1 MNMTLIESG
10 SETSLHQI
18 ERALGRVPPLWP
30 LRSVVAVNPYLGWLD
45 LPIQEASTEHEAV
58 RGTPIGMAPG
68 DYLRAWESGRIA
80 ARHLDA
86 VADESW
92 TRAALLELVRRPSP
106 RGACVRAYSD
116 FLDER
121 EPGSGWTAFVRDEIG
136 KHCAA
141 FLDERE
147 SFWRNSA
154 GGRGLFAAWREASRV
169 DRSPEVAGLAGF
181 RGFVASLPT
190 DPDACALE
198 CVRRLGMGAGMLER
212 FFLREL
218 HAVYGWA
225 SYLRYLERESRMEGR
240 ALRLVNA
247 LLAIRLC
254 YDAALHWRHSD
265 TPGLESA
272 WHEALL
278 CMEGTADEAEGLCR
292 WQAAYELGYQ
302 ESLVGALAGQPSPAR
317 TAAPEVQAVFCID
330 VRSEPLRRHLEA
342 AHPSLQTLG
351 FAGFFGFPVGHRTA
365 SGLLQARCPV
375 LVSPGLETAT
385 NADASGPEA
394 ARVWRAVQSSGVAA
408 FSFVETFGAAFAAR
422 LGLREKPACSR
433 APAAELTLERVPLE
447 RRVAMAE
454 GALRGMSLTSGF
466 ARLVLVCGHGS
477 RSANNPHASGL
488 DCGACGGHAGDV
500 NARVAAACLNDR
512 AVRAALRGRGI
523 HIPDET
529 WFVAGLHDTM
539 TDEVALEGAADA
551 PATHAGLVSG
561 LVASLARASEDTRSE
576 RVARQRIPVAGRGDL
591 RRRLDRRAGD
601 PSELRPEWGLANNA
615 AFIAA
620 PRSRTRS
627 LDLGGRCFLH
637 DYISEN
643 DPDGAILKAILS
655 APVVV
660 ASWINLQYFA
670 SSADPVN
677 YAAGDKRLHNVVGGI
692 GVFEGNG
699 GDLKPGL
706 PLQSVFEDGR
716 RVHEPLRLS
725 VFVQAERSKVDAAL
739 EAASDTAKLV
749 ENGWVHL
756 FALEGGTCHRRVREG
771 WVRVA

>member
-10 SETSLHQI
+10 SETSLREI

-45 LPIQEASTEHEAV
+45 LPLQKASAEHHAV
-58 RGTPIGMAPG
+58 RGTPIAMAPA
-68 DYLRAWESGRIA
+68 DYLSAWESGRIS

-86 VADESW
+86 VADGDW
-92 TRAALLELVRRPSP
+92 TRSALLDLVRKLSAP
-106 RGACVRAYSD
+106 GARVHAYSN
-116 FLDER
+116 FLDSR
-121 EPGSGWTAFVRDEIG
+121 EPGAGWTAFVRDEIG

-147 SFWRNSA
+147 SFWRNSV
-154 GGRGLFAAWREASRV
+154 GERGLFAAWREAALV

-181 RGFVASLPT
+181 RGFVAALPT

-198 CVRRLGMGAGMLER
+198 CVRRLGVQAGPLER
-212 FFLREL
+212 FSLREL
-218 HAVYGWA
+218 HAVAGWA
-225 SYLRYLERESRMEGR
+225 SYLRYLEREARMQGR
-240 ALRLVNA
+240 VLRLVNA

-254 YDAALHWRHSD
+254 YDAALHWGRSD

-272 WHEALL
+272 WHEALAR
-278 CMEGTADEAEGLCR
+278 MEGTAGEAEGLCR

-302 ESLVGALAGQPSPAR
+302 ESLAGALASQAVSAR

-342 AHPSLQTLG
+342 AHPSLETLG

-375 LVSPGLETAT
+375 LVSPGLETSAE
-385 NADASGPEA
+385 ADETGPEI
-394 ARVWRAVQSSGVAA
+394 ARVWRAVQSSGIAA
-408 FSFVETFGAAFAAR
+408 FAFVETVGAAFAAR
-422 LGLREKPACSR
+422 LGLREKPSCSR
-433 APAAELTLERVPLE
+433 APSAGMAWGRVPLE
-447 RRVAMAE
+447 RRVALAE

-466 ARLVLVCGHGS
+466 ARLVLICGHGS

-512 AVRAALRGRGI
+512 AVRDGLRVRGI
-523 HIPDET
+523 LIPDGT

-539 TDEVALEGAADA
+539 TDEVGLEGAHV
-551 PATHAGLVSG
+551 PSSHAGLVSE
-561 LVASLARASEDTRSE
+561 LASALARASKRTRAE

-591 RRRLDRRAGD
+591 RRCLDRRAED

-620 PRSRTRS
+620 PRARTRS

-637 DYISEN
+637 DYDSGN

-670 SSADPVN
+670 SSADPAT
-677 YAAGDKRLHNVVGGI
+677 YGAGDKRLHNVTGGL
-692 GVFEGNG
+692 GVVEGNG

-706 PLQSVFEDGR
+706 PLQSVFDGDR

-725 VFVQAERSKVDAAL
+725 VFVQAERSKIDAAL
-739 EAASDTAKLV
+739 VGPADTARLFD
-749 ENGWVHL
+749 NGWAHL
-756 FALEGGTCHRRVREG
+756 FALEDGACHRRVRSG
-771 WVRVA
+771 WVRAA

>member
-10 SETSLHQI
+10 SETSLREI

-45 LPIQEASTEHEAV
+45 LPLQQASAEHHAV
-58 RGTPIGMAPG
+58 RGTPIAMAPA
-68 DYLRAWESGRIA
+68 DYLSAWESGRIG

-86 VADESW
+86 VADDAWPRS
-92 TRAALLELVRRPSP
+92 ALLDLLRKPSAP
-106 RGACVRAYSD
+106 AGRVHAYSE
-116 FLDER
+116 FLDSR
-121 EPGSGWTAFVRDEIG
+121 EPGAGWTAFVRDEIG

-147 SFWRNSA
+147 SFWRNSV
-154 GGRGLFAAWREASRV
+154 GERGLFAAWREAALV

-181 RGFVASLPT
+181 RSFVAALPT

-198 CVRRLGMGAGMLER
+198 CVRRLGVQAGLLER

-218 HAVYGWA
+218 HAVAGWA
-225 SYLRYLERESRMEGR
+225 SYLRYLEREAGMQGR
-240 ALRLVNA
+240 VLRLVNA

-254 YDAALHWRHSD
+254 YDAALHWRRSD
-265 TPGLESA
+265 TPGLEMA
-272 WHEALL
+272 WHEALAR
-278 CMEGTADEAEGLCR
+278 MDGTVGDAEGLCR

-302 ESLVGALAGQPSPAR
+302 ESLAGALAGQAVSAR
-317 TAAPEVQAVFCID
+317 IAAPEVQAVFCID

-342 AHPSLQTLG
+342 AHPSLETLG
-351 FAGFFGFPVGHRTA
+351 FAGFFGFPVGHRGV
-365 SGLLQARCPV
+365 SGMVQARCPV
-375 LVSPGLETAT
+375 LVSPGLETTAEVDAT
-385 NADASGPEA
+385 GSEV
-394 ARVWRAVQSSGVAA
+394 ARVWRAVQSSGVSA
-408 FSFVETFGAAFAAR
+408 FAFVETVGAAFATR

-433 APAAELTLERVPLE
+433 APGAGLAWEQVPLE
-447 RRVAMAE
+447 RRVALAE
-454 GALRGMSLTSGF
+454 GALRGMSLTARF
-466 ARLVLVCGHGS
+466 ARLVLICGHGS

-500 NARVAAACLNDR
+500 NARAAAACLNDG
-512 AVRAALRGRGI
+512 AVRHGLRARGI
-523 HIPDET
+523 HIPDGT

-539 TDEVALEGAADA
+539 TDEVGLEGAADA
-551 PATHAGLVSG
+551 PATHTSLVAGL
-561 LVASLARASEDTRSE
+561 ASALARASERTRSE
-576 RVARQRIPVAGRGDL
+576 RVARHRIPVAGRGDL
-591 RRRLDRRAGD
+591 GRRLERRAQD

-620 PRSRTRS
+620 PRSRTQS

-637 DYISEN
+637 DYASEN
-643 DPDGAILKAILS
+643 DPDGSVLKAILS

-670 SSADPVN
+670 SSADPGT
-677 YAAGDKRLHNVVGGI
+677 YGAGDKRLHNVTGGL
-692 GVFEGNG
+692 GVVEGNG

-706 PLQSVFEDGR
+706 PLQSVFDGDR

-725 VFVQAERSKVDAAL
+725 VFVQAERSKLDAAL

-749 ENGWVHL
+749 ENGWIHL
-756 FALEGGTCHRRVREG
+756 FSLEGGTCHRRVHEG